1 MKLLI
6 AFLFASFI
14 VNSQEIP
21 LNSSNFNKYIKQVY
35 LDQAETIV
43 FSNPVH
49 LKNKKALLKRVFII
63 NNVKKPPKP
72 YNDFGTLQKI
82 TTYNKELN
90 TSLPD
95 SLVRSQ
101 FNPFLYKMDIYNDQT
116 VFYYYSKSKQLIK
129 IYPSKQ

>member
-1 MKLLI
+1 MKFLI
-6 AFLFASFI
+6 AALFASFF

-21 LNSSNFNKYIKQVY
+21 LKSSNFKKYINEVY

-49 LKNKKALLKRVFII
+49 LKNKKALLKRIFII
-63 NNVKKPPKP
+63 NNVERPSIKHD
-72 YNDFGTLQKI
+72 NFENLHKI
-82 TTYNKELN
+82 NTYNKKLGA
-90 TSLPD
+90 SLPD
-95 SLVRSQ
+95 YLEPSL

-129 IYPSKQ
+129 IYPTKQ